1 MTRTKWGVDRG
12 HRKDLKIFSISTT
25 HASVRSGSGS
35 VDDPP
40 ARRELRVWSR
50 HLIFLGN
57 QETLD
62 KALCEILGKL
72 SVTRG
77 EDGTPP
83 RRPSEEGTQ
92 TVFGLF
98 TI

>member
-1 MTRTKWGVDRG
+1 M
-12 HRKDLKIFSISTT
+12 LKKKTVPSLLNIKLSEKASTSLTIFPVESP
-25 HASVRSGSGS
+25 S

-40 ARRELRVWSR
+40 ARREFGLESPPD
-50 HLIFLGN
+50 FSGKSGN
-57 QETLD
+57 RGYDTFV
-62 KALCEILGKL
+62 EILGKL

-92 TVFGLF
+92 TDFGQF
-98 TI
+98 RI